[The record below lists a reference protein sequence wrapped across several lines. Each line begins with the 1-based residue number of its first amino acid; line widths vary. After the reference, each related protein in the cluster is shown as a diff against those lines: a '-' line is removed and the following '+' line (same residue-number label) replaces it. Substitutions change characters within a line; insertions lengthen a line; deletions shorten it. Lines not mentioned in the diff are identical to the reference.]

1 MKNMLMVLCFFLMI
15 TAVLTAAP
23 ATKTQVNNLTAFTK
37 LYGYVKHFYPSDEA
51 QEMDWDR
58 FAAIG
63 SEKAQKAKNMKQLRR
78 TLEALFLPIVP
89 DLKLYDEDRPEM
101 PQYRTTG
108 MKKAYWQYEGLNNT
122 MEPSVY
128 RSIRANR
135 PHKIAKNQNVPESW
149 AQLQL
154 QLGEKLSIGDSLEI
168 SLRIRKAA
176 KDTLISTIY
185 IGCGASSVEDT
196 LSADQWVSMRH
207 TLKLEEGA
215 EYGVWIVA
223 MNFDTFYLDD
233 LRVERLNGDGPS
245 LLYAADFDKGTPLL
259 LPDGM
264 NVNITAADKYIIQ
277 NSDVYVE
284 RESKK
289 NKVLAMRQSKNDLP
303 YTYGIVDKIFEEEP
317 AWGETVDV
325 ELIPGLSACFP
336 SVLPCDAGGT
346 YPKSDPRKLRKLQKS
361 YARIDLD
368 DRSNPAN
375 WMAGMIRY
383 WNELSFFYP
392 YFQYDL
398 CDWDKE
404 LEINLARLLECKDME
419 QYKRVLQLLMSQTHD
434 GHAFLSDP
442 ANSSKMPGFNVRPL
456 QGKWIVTKVWDNSLD
471 LPTGSEI
478 RTMNDKDLSVQ
489 MEEIRPYFGYSNP
502 ESTDIWLFN
511 RYFKTYHDTIA
522 TFEIRTPEGQEIT
535 LTATLQEYEGW
546 QLVAPD
552 AKTVRF
558 PDDIIYVNANLIDES
573 ELQELMP
580 ELLEAK
586 GIILDLR
593 YYPRIGTTL
602 LRHLLSEPDSLSNSL
617 IKRYLRPHE
626 ELPRTNEND
635 LLWALEPAESHI
647 SAKVVAL
654 TSRFSQSYC
663 EAYLAELQH
672 NKLATI
678 VGNPTAA
685 ANGNVIKTPL
695 PGGLTVHWT
704 GLLVTNPD
712 KSRFH
717 GVGIIPD
724 VLVSPT
730 LEDYILGRDPEL
742 DAALQILGE

>member
-1 MKNMLMVLCFFLMI
+1 MKKMLIVLCFFLMI

-223 MNFDTFYLDD
+223 MNFDTLYLDD
-233 LRVERLNGDGPS
+233 LRVERLNSDGPS
-245 LLYAADFDKGTPLL
+245 MLYAADFDKGTPQL
-259 LPDGM
+259 LPDGI

-289 NKVLAMRQSKNDLP
+289 NKVLAMRQS
-303 YTYGIVDKIFEEEP
+303 
-317 AWGETVDV
+317 
-325 ELIPGLSACFP
+325 
-336 SVLPCDAGGT
+336 
-346 YPKSDPRKLRKLQKS
+346 
-361 YARIDLD
+361 
-368 DRSNPAN
+368 
-375 WMAGMIRY
+375 
-383 WNELSFFYP
+383 
-392 YFQYDL
+392 
-398 CDWDKE
+398 
-404 LEINLARLLECKDME
+404 
-419 QYKRVLQLLMSQTHD
+419 
-434 GHAFLSDP
+434 
-442 ANSSKMPGFNVRPL
+442 
-456 QGKWIVTKVWDNSLD
+456 
-471 LPTGSEI
+471 
-478 RTMNDKDLSVQ
+478 
-489 MEEIRPYFGYSNP
+489 
-502 ESTDIWLFN
+502 
-511 RYFKTYHDTIA
+511 
-522 TFEIRTPEGQEIT
+522 
-535 LTATLQEYEGW
+535 
-546 QLVAPD
+546 
-552 AKTVRF
+552 
-558 PDDIIYVNANLIDES
+558 
-573 ELQELMP
+573 
-580 ELLEAK
+580 
-586 GIILDLR
+586 
-593 YYPRIGTTL
+593 
-602 LRHLLSEPDSLSNSL
+602 
-617 IKRYLRPHE
+617 
-626 ELPRTNEND
+626 
-635 LLWALEPAESHI
+635 
-647 SAKVVAL
+647 
-654 TSRFSQSYC
+654 
-663 EAYLAELQH
+663 
-672 NKLATI
+672 
-678 VGNPTAA
+678 
-685 ANGNVIKTPL
+685 
-695 PGGLTVHWT
+695 
-704 GLLVTNPD
+704 
-712 KSRFH
+712 
-717 GVGIIPD
+717 
-724 VLVSPT
+724 
-730 LEDYILGRDPEL
+730 
-742 DAALQILGE
+742 